1 MDRGAWQELDMTK
14 HTHTH
19 THTHAIYKYLM
30 GKVLV
35 ETRTKE
41 FK

>member
-1 MDRGAWQELDMTK
+1 MDRGDWQELDMTK

-19 THTHAIYKYLM
+19 TIYIYKYLM

-35 ETRTKE
+35 ETRTRE